1 MLSLIQMVKNV
12 VTLSFTEK
20 YTKECLNY
28 ELQLRKKTKTENLL
42 LLEIMKRREKHN
54 IHYGFQ
60 SCTVVYR
67 SN

>member
-28 ELQLRKKTKTENLL
+28 ELQFRQKDKSYLL
-42 LLEIMKRREKHN
+42 FGIMKRREKHN

-67 SN
+67 SNLK